1 MTAAEEEFDL
11 KTAFAELVQGDWSRF
26 DHLLHEPVEPQ
37 VIADTK
43 ATIRCHYLASDP
55 SGNPRVKPLARQLSK
70 QILRF
75 CTPRSRLNSI
85 KSIDDELERDEAMT
99 EAVLNARRLFTT
111 KQENTGEGGELLLYI
126 LLERHLQVPQILS
139 KLSLKTNTQVQVHG
153 SDGIHA
159 KLEEDHT
166 LGLYWGESKIYKNY
180 TSAFADCFNS
190 SAPFLIGSADTQDL
204 FLIKEYADLGDLNL
218 RHAILDYFDEAHPK
232 SQKLDVRAACL
243 IGFSVDESPVLPAD
257 IEAARIA
264 IQNDLTKWSANILG
278 HIQKHGI
285 SNYQVEVFLIP
296 LPNEIEFRDSIRSA
310 LSES

>member
-1 MTAAEEEFDL
+1 
-11 KTAFAELVQGDWSRF
+11 
-26 DHLLHEPVEPQ
+26 
-37 VIADTK
+37 
-43 ATIRCHYLASDP
+43 
-55 SGNPRVKPLARQLSK
+55 
-70 QILRF
+70 
-75 CTPRSRLNSI
+75 
-85 KSIDDELERDEAMT
+85 
-99 EAVLNARRLFTT
+99 
-111 KQENTGEGGELLLYI
+111 
-126 LLERHLQVPQILS
+126 
-139 KLSLKTNTQVQVHG
+139 VQVHG

-243 IGFSVDESPVLPAD
+243 IGFSVDEYPVLPAD